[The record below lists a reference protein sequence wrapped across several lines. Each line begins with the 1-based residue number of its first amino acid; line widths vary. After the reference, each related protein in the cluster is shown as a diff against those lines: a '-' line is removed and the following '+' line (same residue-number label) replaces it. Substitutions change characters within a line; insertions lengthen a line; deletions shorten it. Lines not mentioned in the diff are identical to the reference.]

1 MIRSKRSNNNNNN
14 PKSNTNL
21 RTPNYKSIKNESK
34 DASDIQEILS
44 QLSRSVNLL
53 ERIVHD
59 NVGKV
64 PKRSPGKKDRRH
76 KSPSPTASA
85 NNLESNAAE
94 EEGKQRSLKAIEHAK
109 TSDLEDEFNVEERNM
124 LDVKIKSIISDPSFV
139 FSCKNISAR
148 DMSVLKEVVFGM
160 DTKALRLVTPSP
172 QAGENDGKVDAGNEP
187 GETTVLQVTEADG
200 KSQMT
205 EELPVKGN

>member
-1 MIRSKRSNNNNNN
+1 MIRSKRSNNNN
-14 PKSNTNL
+14 PKSSTNL
-21 RTPNYKSIKNESK
+21 RKPNYKGIKNDSK
-34 DASDIQEILS
+34 DAGDIQEMLS

-59 NVGKV
+59 NVGKI
-64 PKRSPGKKDRRH
+64 PKRSPGKNRRRH
-76 KSPSPTASA
+76 KSPPPTAS
-85 NNLESNAAE
+85 NASE

-109 TSDLEDEFNVEERNM
+109 TNDLEDDANDFNVEERNM

-148 DMSVLKEVVFGM
+148 DMSVLKEVVFEM
-160 DTKALRLVTPSP
+160 DTKALRLVAPSL
-172 QAGENDGKVDAGNEP
+172 QAGDNDEKVDAGNGP
-187 GETTVLQVTEADG
+187 SETTVLQVTEADERN
-200 KSQMT
+200 KMI